1 MAKQEA
7 LKALAHARKLVAVG
21 DGEIGRLELTLL
33 RGALEYAEQQVLG
46 IAELKR
52 LRRRKDEAPGE
63 TARGAK
69 GRREPRAP
77 KPWVGESRP

>member
-52 LRRRKDEAPGE
+52 VRRKNDAPAVDQ
-63 TARGAK
+63 TARGVPRRSRK
-69 GRREPRAP
+69 GTTGMPPA
-77 KPWVGESRP
+77 